1 MSDSFTEHVVLLG
14 KRQSLVGI
22 LARPTRSLPA
32 APAIVIL
39 NTGVVHRVGHHR
51 MYVIMAR
58 QLAAAGHQVLRLDFS
73 GIGDS
78 SQRVDHLSPV
88 NSCLADIADVLDS
101 LETHHQ
107 VKRVALI
114 GLCSGADH
122 AVLYAH
128 RDPRVVGMVL
138 INPSIPPTARYYF
151 HYIAQRLL
159 RLRNWI
165 SIATLRSGLLRRL
178 MTQVRYGVLPQ
189 SQPDKLTLEGLQYSP
204 YLGQCYHEAVRH
216 GIKMLAVFSAL
227 SPRSTYRQQ
236 MHDAFRGVE
245 FGNALRLEFF
255 PESDH
260 LFTPSRERVRLGA
273 VITDWLAAM
282 SPTSAATESHPRI
295 LRFHRAAGGA

>member
-1 MSDSFTEHVVLLG
+1 MSDSFTEHVVALG

-22 LARPTRSLPA
+22 LARPTRAVSD

-39 NTGVVHRVGHHR
+39 NTGIVHRVGHHR
-51 MYVIMAR
+51 MYVILAR
-58 QLAAAGHQVLRLDFS
+58 QLAAAGHPVLRFDFS

-78 SQRVDHLSPV
+78 SARVDHLSPV
-88 NSCLADIADVLDS
+88 NSCLTDIADVLDS
-101 LETHHQ
+101 LETQHQ
-107 VKRVALI
+107 VKRVVLI

-122 AVLYAH
+122 AILYAH
-128 RDPRVVGMVL
+128 RDPRIVGVVLM
-138 INPSIPPTARYYF
+138 NPSVPPTARYYY

-178 MTQVRYGVLPQ
+178 MTHARHGVLPQ
-189 SQPDKLTLEGLQYSP
+189 RQPDQLSLDGLEYSP
-204 YLGQCYHEAVRH
+204 YLEQSYREAVRR

-227 SPRSTYRQQ
+227 SPRATYRQQ

-245 FGNALRLEFF
+245 FGNSLRLEFF

-260 LFTPSRERVRLGA
+260 LFTPSGERARLGA
-273 VITDWLAAM
+273 VIRDWLDAA
-282 SPTSAATESHPRI
+282 SPA
-295 LRFHRAAGGA
+295 